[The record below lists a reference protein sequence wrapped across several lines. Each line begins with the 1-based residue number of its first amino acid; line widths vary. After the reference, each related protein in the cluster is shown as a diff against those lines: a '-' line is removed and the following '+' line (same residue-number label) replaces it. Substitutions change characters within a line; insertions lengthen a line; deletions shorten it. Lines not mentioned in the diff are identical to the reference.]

1 MIINIREKSGKTTAV
16 KASPSDTVQD
26 LRIKFMQKGIS
37 LKLKDIMYFD
47 EQLNKTKK
55 LSDYG
60 IKHNDTLYLR
70 ERLRALGS
78 SGFLLS
84 IAQPSGDVMK
94 MVVNNYDCVIDIKQ
108 EVERE
113 GGLGVGS
120 QLLKVGGVEMQNEK
134 MLKDYGITGDA
145 VIWLEDADE
154 NKRKS
159 KEERKRRRVR
169 NEKLKKR
176 LAAVAFVIIFII
188 ILIWAYLEG
197 KIQINL

>member
-1 MIINIREKSGKTTAV
+1 MIIYIRETSAKTTAV
-16 KASPSDTVQD
+16 KASPSDTVRD
-26 LRIKFMQKGIS
+26 LRIKIMQKGIS
-37 LKLKDIMYFD
+37 LKLKDLMYFN
-47 EQLNKTKK
+47 EQLYLTKK

-70 ERLRALGS
+70 EALQGLGS

-84 IAQPSGDVMK
+84 VAQPSGDVMK
-94 MVVNNYDCVIDIKQ
+94 IVVSDHDCVIDIKQ

-113 GGLGVGS
+113 GGPVIGR
-120 QLLKVGGVEMQNEK
+120 QLLKVGGVEMQNEMK
-134 MLKDYGITGDA
+134 LKDYGITGDA

-154 NKRKS
+154 SKRKS
-159 KEERKRRRVR
+159 KEARKRKRVG

-176 LAAVAFVIIFII
+176 LAAVVFVIIFII